1 MTNEVILA
9 KIDAFVEELKAEGVT
24 DIVFAAG
31 NDSGLFA
38 VKYAG
43 DYRGISY
50 LAMSSLMNIMFDSMQ
65 EIAMEL
71 KDDGRENHGE

>member
-1 MTNEVILA
+1 VTNETVLAMMDSFIL
-9 KIDAFVEELKAEGVT
+9 DLREQGVT
-24 DIVFAAG
+24 DVVIAGG
-31 NDSGLFA
+31 NDSGFFG

-65 EIAMEL
+65 EIALEMKE
-71 KDDGRENHGE
+71 DGRENSR

>member
-1 MTNEVILA
+1 MTDEVILA
-9 KIDAFVEELKAEGVT
+9 KIDAFVEELKENGVT
-24 DIVFAAG
+24 DIVIAAG
-31 NDSGLFA
+31 NDEGFFS

-65 EIAMEL
+65 EIAMEM
-71 KDDGRENHGE
+71 KDDGRTDYGQ

>member
-1 MTNEVILA
+1 MSNEVILA
-9 KIDAFVEELKAEGVT
+9 RIDGFVEELKELGVN
-24 DIVFAAG
+24 DVVIAAG
-31 NDSGLFA
+31 NDAGFFS
-38 VKYAG
+38 VKYSG

-71 KDDGRENHGE
+71 KEDGRENYR

>member
-1 MTNEVILA
+1 MTDQTILA
-9 KIDAFVEELKAEGVT
+9 KMDAFISELKESGVT
-24 DIVFAAG
+24 DIVIAAG
-31 NDSGLFA
+31 NDDGFFS

-65 EIAMEL
+65 EIAMEM
-71 KDDGRENHGE
+71 KDDGREDNC

>member
-1 MTNEVILA
+1 VTDEIVLA

-24 DIVFAAG
+24 DIVIAAG
-31 NDSGLFA
+31 NDGGFFS

-65 EIAMEL
+65 EIALGL
-71 KDDGRENHGE
+71 KEDGRTDYGE